1 MMKLLLSL
9 FFTCSLAQD
18 PAEGWMAYAVG
29 ALPSS
34 VLRITRLEMTWQVGA
49 APARSYAF
57 FSPWFGMDPL
67 DNLNLIQPVN
77 PWGGRSWSMYTEYYQ
92 WRPSHNSNSIQ
103 KPVLSGQTLKGSLV
117 YDASSDSYEL
127 SQTVLETGVTS
138 SQVVPCQNGKKFLVP
153 YIVYEKV
160 FPCRSYPPDGVVT
173 FRNITMECETASA
186 ASVDCKNLVT
196 WSAQYKDVCPRPLP
210 HLPSHHAQATSHPC
224 CASVSP
230 LSLVS
235 QHHNSHRTTATC
247 VRTWTRR
254 TKFVSH
260 GTRVPSPSTITI
272 PRRSSWT
279 SIPRLGGPRSSLR
292 RVAWQWW
299 KHEDS

>member
-1 MMKLLLSL
+1 
-9 FFTCSLAQD
+9 
-18 PAEGWMAYAVG
+18 MAYAVG

-196 WSAQYKDVCPRPLP
+196 WSAQYKDDNCNMRAHVDSSDQIRITWDTSAISKYDNHTAAELVD
-210 HLPSHHAQATSHPC
+210 LNSKAGWAQKLIAT
-224 CASVSP
+224 
-230 LSLVS
+230 
-235 QHHNSHRTTATC
+235 R
-247 VRTWTRR
+247 
-254 TKFVSH
+254 
-260 GTRVPSPSTITI
+260 G
-272 PRRSSWT
+272 
-279 SIPRLGGPRSSLR
+279 
-292 RVAWQWW
+292 VAVV
-299 KHEDS
+299 EA